1 MASTAFVQTQARTDL
16 PKLFDQTYLDTFHQK
31 FALSDRYQIMNKQ
44 TFLDWW
50 KIHDPPSRSV
60 RNSTMSKR
68 TRYSRLRANENKTIE
83 EKTGE
88 LLASTVCGKSIG
100 NEYSKYTSTHLFT
113 NPNYDVA
120 IVVDVRKLHL
130 YTRRSLRP
138 NTIQRKKSSFVA
150 GFIVAQW
157 RECEWKPA
165 FSVNLI
171 CVNQTEKGSIPR
183 LGSKLMTMF
192 LCSILNL
199 PVGYLKEAVLE
210 LSGGIRRNTP
220 GFISY
225 SSLGFR
231 YKPDLYRVFTA
242 PDGRVL
248 SCFSDRDNYPM
259 KIDLTADILP
269 ITGYEYVYAQDI
281 HDYDSYMLKSG
292 AQYEKITE
300 KTLVDIAMGAR
311 KNIMYHDDD
320 PNLQTF
326 LTLRPKK
333 DETLL
338 QNQKYYIK
346 YFKQHYS
353 AELDAAVAADPDA
366 FHDHLV
372 NGSAPSSP

>member
-1 MASTAFVQTQARTDL
+1 MASAAFVQTPVRTDL
-16 PKLFDQTYLDTFHQK
+16 PKLFDQTYLDTFNQK
-31 FALSDRYQIMNKQ
+31 FAMSDRYQIMNKQ

-50 KIHDPPSRSV
+50 KIHDPPPRSA

-100 NEYSKYTSTHLFT
+100 NDYSKYTSTHLFT
-113 NPNYDVA
+113 DPNYDVA

-130 YTRRSLRP
+130 YTRRALRP
-138 NTIQRKKSSFVA
+138 NTVQRKKSSFIA
-150 GFIVAQW
+150 GFIIAEW

-171 CVNQTEKGSIPR
+171 CVSKLYKDSIPR
-183 LGSKLMTMF
+183 LGSKLMAMF

-210 LSGGIRRNTP
+210 LSGGIRRNTA

-242 PDGRVL
+242 HDGRVL
-248 SCFSDRDNYPM
+248 SCFSDKKNYPM
-259 KIDLTADILP
+259 KIDLTAEILP
-269 ITGYEYVYAQDI
+269 VTGYEYVYAQNID
-281 HDYDSYMLKSG
+281 DYDSYITGAKS
-292 AQYEKITE
+292 EKITE
-300 KTLVDIAMGAR
+300 NTLVDIAMGRR
-311 KNIMYHDDD
+311 KNIMYANDDR
-320 PNLQTF
+320 NLQTF
-326 LTLRPKK
+326 LELRPKN

-338 QNQKYYIK
+338 QNQKYYVK
-346 YFKQHYS
+346 YFEQHYS
-353 AELDAAVAADPDA
+353 AELDAAIAADPNA
-366 FHDHLV
+366 FHYDVV
-372 NGSAPSSP
+372 NGSSSSS

>member
-1 MASTAFVQTQARTDL
+1 MASAALVQTPVRTDL
-16 PKLFDQTYLDTFHQK
+16 PKLFDQTYLNTFHQK
-31 FALSDRYQIMNKQ
+31 FSLSDRYQIMNKQ

-50 KIHDPPSRSV
+50 KIHDPPPRSA

-83 EKTGE
+83 KKTGE

-100 NEYSKYTSTHLFT
+100 FEYSKYTSTRLFT
-113 NPNYDVA
+113 NPKYDVA

-130 YTRRSLRP
+130 YTRRLLRP
-138 NTIQRKKSSFVA
+138 NTIQRKKSSFIA
-150 GFIVAQW
+150 GFIIAEW

-171 CVNQTEKGSIPR
+171 CVNQSKQVSIPPR
-183 LGSKLMTMF
+183 LGSKLMAMF

-199 PVGYLKEAVLE
+199 PAGYLKEAVLE
-210 LSGGIRRNTP
+210 LSGGIRRNTA

-242 PDGRVL
+242 PDGDVL
-248 SCFSDRDNYPM
+248 SCFSDKANYPM

-269 ITGYEYVYAQDI
+269 VTDYEYVYAQNI
-281 HDYDSYMLKSG
+281 NDYDSYITGAKS
-292 AQYEKITE
+292 EKITE
-300 KTLVDIAMGAR
+300 NTLVDIAMGRR
-311 KNIMYHDDD
+311 KNIMYANDDR
-320 PNLQTF
+320 NLQTF
-326 LTLRPKK
+326 LELRPKN

-338 QNQKYYIK
+338 QNQKYYVK
-346 YFKQHYS
+346 YFEQHYS
-353 AELDAAVAADPDA
+353 AELDAAIAVDPNA
-366 FHDHLV
+366 FHDDLV
-372 NGSAPSSP
+372 NGSASSSP

>member
-1 MASTAFVQTQARTDL
+1 MASAAFVQKPVRTDL

-31 FALSDRYQIMNKQ
+31 FALSDRYQIMNKK

-50 KIHDPPSRSV
+50 KIHDPPPRSA

-100 NEYSKYTSTHLFT
+100 NDYSKYTSTHLFT
-113 NPNYDVA
+113 DPNYDIA

-130 YTRRSLRP
+130 YTRRALRP
-138 NTIQRKKSSFVA
+138 NTVQRKKSSFIA
-150 GFIVAQW
+150 GFIIAEW

-171 CVNQTEKGSIPR
+171 CVSKLYKDSIPR
-183 LGSKLMTMF
+183 LGSKLMAMF

-210 LSGGIRRNTP
+210 LSGGIRRNTA

-242 PDGRVL
+242 HDGRVL
-248 SCFSDRDNYPM
+248 SCFSDKKNYPM
-259 KIDLTADILP
+259 KIDLTAEILP
-269 ITGYEYVYAQDI
+269 VTGYEYVYAQNID
-281 HDYDSYMLKSG
+281 DYDSYITGAKS
-292 AQYEKITE
+292 EKITE
-300 KTLVDIAMGAR
+300 NTLVDIAMGRR
-311 KNIMYHDDD
+311 KNIMYANDDR
-320 PNLQTF
+320 NLQTF
-326 LTLRPKK
+326 LELRPKN

-338 QNQKYYIK
+338 QNQKYYVK
-346 YFKQHYS
+346 YFEQHYS
-353 AELDAAVAADPDA
+353 AELDAAIAADPNA
-366 FHDHLV
+366 FHYDVV
-372 NGSAPSSP
+372 NGSSSSS

>member
-1 MASTAFVQTQARTDL
+1 MASAAFVQTQVRTDL

-50 KIHDPPSRSV
+50 KIHDPPPRSA

-88 LLASTVCGKSIG
+88 LLASTVCSKSIG

-113 NPNYDVA
+113 DPNYDVA

-130 YTRRSLRP
+130 YTRRALRP
-138 NTIQRKKSSFVA
+138 NTVQRKKSSFIA
-150 GFIVAQW
+150 GFIIAEW

-171 CVNQTEKGSIPR
+171 CVSKLYKDAIPR
-183 LGSKLMTMF
+183 LGLKLMTMF

-210 LSGGIRRNTP
+210 LSGGIRRNP
-220 GFISY
+220 AGFISY

-231 YKPDLYRVFTA
+231 YQSYLYRVFTA

-248 SCFSDRDNYPM
+248 SCFSDRYNCPM

-269 ITGYEYVYAQDI
+269 VTGYEYVYAQTSMI
-281 HDYDSYMLKSG
+281 STV
-292 AQYEKITE
+292 IC
-300 KTLVDIAMGAR
+300 
-311 KNIMYHDDD
+311 
-320 PNLQTF
+320 
-326 LTLRPKK
+326 
-333 DETLL
+333 
-338 QNQKYYIK
+338 
-346 YFKQHYS
+346 
-353 AELDAAVAADPDA
+353 
-366 FHDHLV
+366 
-372 NGSAPSSP
+372 

>member
-1 MASTAFVQTQARTDL
+1 MASAAFVQTPVRTDL

-50 KIHDPPSRSV
+50 KIHDPPPRSA

-68 TRYSRLRANENKTIE
+68 THYSRLRANENKTIE

-113 NPNYDVA
+113 DPNYDVA

-130 YTRRSLRP
+130 YTRRLLRP
-138 NTIQRKKSSFVA
+138 NTIQRKKSSFVT
-150 GFIVAQW
+150 GFIIAEW

-171 CVNQTEKGSIPR
+171 CVNQIEKGSIPR

-199 PVGYLKEAVLE
+199 PAGYLKEAVLE
-210 LSGGIRRNTP
+210 LSGGIRKNTT

-248 SCFSDRDNYPM
+248 SCFSDRYNYPM

-269 ITGYEYVYAQDI
+269 IAGYEYVYAQNID
-281 HDYDSYMLKSG
+281 DYDSYMLEPGVKD
-292 AQYEKITE
+292 EKITE
-300 KTLVDIAMGAR
+300 NTLVDIAMGRR
-311 KNIMYHDDD
+311 KNIMYANDDR
-320 PNLQTF
+320 NLQTF

-333 DETLL
+333 DETLTK
-338 QNQKYYIK
+338 NQGYWIT
-346 YFKQHYS
+346 YFEQHYN
-353 AELDAAVAADPDA
+353 AELDAAIAADPDA
-366 FHDHLV
+366 FHDDLV
-372 NGSAPSSP
+372 NGSGSSP